1 MVDSHKGARIRTASL
16 LYTPVDR
23 SWDAGQGQTA
33 GDGST
38 ELRIS
43 GRDYQTRESHRP
55 KRPPDT
61 FVLSAPKSQRF
72 LRDLRLRC
80 PSRTPEIARFPRQC
94 KGGRFV
100 LPPPRG
106 LPLGNSSRHQS
117 CELTDCRNE
126 PLCRVCVRCDPT
138 TLSGLCPSRCEDFTE
153 LAKSSTK
160 SLGFLH
166 SVCTSSRRPRSRGGW
181 GSGGAF
187 GSLGAPLPEIDPQ
200 R

>member
-1 MVDSHKGARIRTASL
+1 MTTLARTQEPKDDINSSVGLARQEASKGLASERLVHGTGPERVTWPSCACSPAWPRLVARNILPAIAYLGASL
-16 LYTPVDR
+16 D
-23 SWDAGQGQTA
+23 
-33 GDGST
+33 
-38 ELRIS
+38 
-43 GRDYQTRESHRP
+43 ESLE
-55 KRPPDT
+55 DSLG
-61 FVLSAPKSQRF
+61 FW
-72 LRDLRLRC
+72 
-80 PSRTPEIARFPRQC
+80 
-94 KGGRFV
+94 GGRFV

-106 LPLGNSSRHQS
+106 LPLGNSSRRQS

-126 PLCRVCVRCDPT
+126 PLCRVCVRCDQT
-138 TLSGLCPSRCEDFTE
+138 TLSGLCPSRCKDFAE

-166 SVCTSSRRPRSRGGW
+166 SVCTSSRNRRSRGGW